1 MMNGLRTP
9 PRFVPT
15 LTEVIEPGPDTVV
28 DSSSSEVPPDSTA
41 VDAEGAIAIGPL
53 PLSDAEIFGLDEH
66 VLDRVLQRI
75 DRSLEDRLSD
85 AVSAA
90 VQAQLDAMVP
100 KLRTEI
106 ESVLR
111 KLVVESLAA
120 ELSENQGTAPF
131 SRP

>member
-1 MMNGLRTP
+1 MDGLRTP

-15 LTEVIEPGPDTVV
+15 LTEVIESGPDTVV
-28 DSSSSEVPPDSTA
+28 DASSADAPPDSA
-41 VDAEGAIAIGPL
+41 VADAAQAIAIGPL
-53 PLSDAEIFGLDEH
+53 PLSDADIFGLEEH
-66 VLDRVLQRI
+66 VLNRVLQRI

-85 AVSAA
+85 VVSAA

-100 KLRTEI
+100 RLRTEI
-106 ESVLR
+106 EGVLR
-111 KLVVESLAA
+111 QLVAESLAA